1 MFVTQLPVEGPT
13 RTTST
18 AQSVRTSSPRG
29 GLRLTALLAAADFAA
44 LAVCLLIAQIGV
56 GDVSFSDTEGHRFLA
71 TFVFAAAGVL
81 CFLAI
86 RQHYV
91 SRLPLWTE
99 IQHLTLISGLAILFS
114 CSVALLA
121 QRSAVLLVLSVWL
134 PFPVLALALRAVL
147 RRELGARG
155 LWQIPTVLIGRA
167 DAAQEV
173 VTALTSES
181 SLGYTVVAAVAADA
195 PVLQRPGQ
203 TWRHVLD
210 SYGAALVILIGDPC
224 IELGRARVESLVRER
239 IPFAVMPQPAGL
251 PVAGFAPTSFISHD
265 TVLISYRN
273 NLAQPM
279 SRGIKVAFDLFAAA
293 IGLLVAAPVFLVV
306 AALVKLDGGPVFF
319 SHTRIGAGGRA
330 FGCLKFRSMRTDADV
345 ILERL
350 LQSDPAA
357 NAEWAQTQKLLKDPR
372 VTRIGRV
379 LRATSLDELPQLFNV
394 LRLDMSL
401 VGPRPI
407 VTGEVHHYG
416 EDIAYYY
423 ETRPGLT
430 GLWQVSGRTGTTY
443 ARRVQLDSWYVRNW
457 SIWQDLA
464 ILVQTVPAVLK
475 RKGAV

>member
-1 MFVTQLPVEGPT
+1 MFVTQLPAEGPT

-18 AQSVRTSSPRG
+18 ALSVRASRPQS
-29 GLRLTALLAAADFAA
+29 GLRLTPLLAAADMAA
-44 LAVCLLIAQIGV
+44 LAVCFLVARIGAV
-56 GDVSFSDTEGHRFLA
+56 DASFADGESTRFIT
-71 TFVFAAAGVL
+71 TFVVAAAGVFCL
-81 CFLAI
+81 LAA
-86 RQHYV
+86 RRHYV

-99 IQHLTLISGLAILFS
+99 IQHLSLVCGLAILFS
-114 CSVALLA
+114 VCVDMLQ
-121 QRSAVLLVLSVWL
+121 QRWAFVLVLAVWL
-134 PFPVLALALRAVL
+134 PFPVLALAMRAVL
-147 RRELGARG
+147 RRELGHRG
-155 LWQIPTVLIGRA
+155 LWQIRTVLVGRPE
-167 DAAQEV
+167 AAQEI
-173 VTALTSES
+173 VTALTSEP
-181 SLGYTVVAAVAADA
+181 SLGYTVVAALAADA
-195 PVLQRPGQ
+195 PTLQRPGIA
-203 TWRHVLD
+203 WRQVLD
-210 SYGAALVILIGDPC
+210 NHSAALVILIGDPC
-224 IELGRARVESLVRER
+224 IELGRTRVESLVRER

-265 TVLISYRN
+265 TMLILYRN

-279 SRGIKVAFDLFAAA
+279 SRAIKIAFDLFAAA
-293 IGLLVAAPVFLVV
+293 TGLLLALPVFLVI

-319 SHTRIGAGGRA
+319 SHKRIGAGGRT
-330 FGCLKFRSMRTDADV
+330 FGCLKFRSMRTDADA

-357 NAEWAQTQKLLKDPR
+357 KAEWAQTQKLLKDPR
-372 VTRIGRV
+372 TTPIGRV

-394 LRLDMSL
+394 LRLEMSL

-407 VTGEVHHYG
+407 VAGEVHHYG

-457 SIWQDLA
+457 SIWHDLA
-464 ILVQTVPAVLK
+464 ILAQTVPAVLK